1 MNAPIK
7 RESVR
12 QQGSTLGQSV
22 VGPSFLDAT
31 FHRAQA
37 RLKSTP
43 TAVIRAE
50 SSRPLF
56 QPEFTG
62 LTHKTNKQRL
72 AEYER
77 KLAHIEEIAA

>member
-1 MNAPIK
+1 MTITKFMRHSQGRHIAGHPAVAP
-7 RESVR
+7 
-12 QQGSTLGQSV
+12 T
-22 VGPSFLDAT
+22 FLDAT

-50 SSRPLF
+50 SCRPLF

-72 AEYER
+72 AEYHR
-77 KLAHIEEIAA
+77 KLAHIEEVAA